1 MQKETPK
8 QFLIAGIIAVFI
20 ISLGV
25 FYANKNGFN
34 LNKTIFSKKT
44 ENASVMKKE
53 VVDSKG
59 CITSRGYIWDAKN
72 KKCVNPWEG
81 VTKEQMVAGA
91 NPFAKRCIED
101 GGTSKEMKDKN
112 SGKTLRYCVF
122 KGIGCEEKLY
132 FSGACFK

>member
-25 FYANKNGFN
+25 FYANKENG
-34 LNKTIFSKKT
+34 LSKVP
-44 ENASVMKKE
+44 ASGADTVGVMKKME
-53 VVDSKG
+53 TDSRG
-59 CITSRGYIWDAKN
+59 CVTSRGYIWDAKN